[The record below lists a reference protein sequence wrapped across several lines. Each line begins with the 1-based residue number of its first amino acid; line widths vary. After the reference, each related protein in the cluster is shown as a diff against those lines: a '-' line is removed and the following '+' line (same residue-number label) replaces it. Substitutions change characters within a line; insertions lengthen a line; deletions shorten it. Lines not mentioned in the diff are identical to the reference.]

1 MLSEDEREQRRPA
14 QDPVNQATVFEP
26 PAPQVE
32 IVRHQHH
39 LGEHPRIDE
48 GHTVAAIVDLV
59 LGQNDRFVEG
69 EERQDLT
76 PPPTSIVVP
85 VMRRAYG
92 VAT

>member
-1 MLSEDEREQRRPA
+1 
-14 QDPVNQATVFEP
+14 
-26 PAPQVE
+26 
-32 IVRHQHH
+32 
-39 LGEHPRIDE
+39 
-48 GHTVAAIVDLV
+48 V

-69 EERQDLT
+69 EERQDLM